1 MKIIREFYL
10 LPVHFYRHIISPL
23 KGGSVCRY
31 NPSCSTYFLH
41 AVRRFGIIKGTILGI
56 GRILRCSPRYFGGF
70 DPVPDSFSFSYVK
83 NRYIALRKP
92 KNFDKE
98 FESKHHGTNEGE

>member
-1 MKIIREFYL
+1 MKILREFYL
-10 LPVHFYRHIISPL
+10 IPVHFYRHIISPL

-31 NPSCSTYFLH
+31 TPSCSTYFLDS
-41 AVRRFGIIKGTILGI
+41 VRKFGIIKGTILGMS
-56 GRILRCSPRYFGGF
+56 RILRCSNKYFGTF
-70 DPVPDSFSFSYVK
+70 DPVPDEFSFSYIK

-98 FESKHHGTNEGE
+98 FELKHHRTNEGE